1 VYSIIIIFIFLSFK
15 ISNVKRSLVKQTY
28 QDGELIIR
36 QGDIGE
42 HFYIVYEGSVLV
54 TKTGDDGVEINQ
66 FELKKDNIFG
76 ERALIRKEPRA
87 RNIRAV
93 GNVECLM
100 LGSSEFSSMLGN
112 VVEEMNSLNEFRI
125 LRELDIFRNV
135 NDPKL
140 KYLRKQFTVTTMVG
154 YIYILIIYFTY
165 YLLIYELIY
174 IFIFILLHNC

>member
-1 VYSIIIIFIFLSFK
+1 MYFTLLNYGNKVYYITLLLLLLLLFIFFK
-15 ISNVKRSLVKQTY
+15 YIDVKRSLVKQTY

-54 TKTGDDGVEINQ
+54 TKTCDDGVELNQ
-66 FELKKDNIFG
+66 FELKKDSIFG

-93 GNVECLM
+93 GNVECLV

-125 LRELDIFRNV
+125 LRELEVFKNV
-135 NDPKL
+135 SDPKL
-140 KYLRKQFTVTTMVG
+140 KYLRKQFTVTTMVRYTI
-154 YIYILIIYFTY
+154 YIYIIIY
-165 YLLIYELIY
+165 
-174 IFIFILLHNC
+174 

>member
-1 VYSIIIIFIFLSFK
+1 M
-15 ISNVKRSLVKQTY
+15 VKQTY

-66 FELKKDNIFG
+66 FELKKDSIFG

-93 GNVECLM
+93 GGNVECLV

-125 LRELDIFRNV
+125 LRELDIFKNV

-140 KYLRKQFTVTTMVG
+140 KYLRKQFTVTTMVR
-154 YIYILIIYFTY
+154 
-165 YLLIYELIY
+165 Y
-174 IFIFILLHNC
+174 IFIIFILLYDC